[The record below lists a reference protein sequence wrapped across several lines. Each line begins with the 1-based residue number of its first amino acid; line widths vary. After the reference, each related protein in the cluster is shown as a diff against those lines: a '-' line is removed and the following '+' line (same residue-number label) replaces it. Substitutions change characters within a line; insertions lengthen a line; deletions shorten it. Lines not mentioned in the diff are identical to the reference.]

1 MNDKTIDS
9 NNCVEGNV
17 SGGNV
22 AGENITIQNQE
33 IHHHYPQP
41 ESKIAILDSTPEV
54 NLSHLPT
61 PSTPLI
67 GRKTELAQLT
77 QAFENPKNRLATIIA
92 PGGIGKSALT
102 DAWLKQVA
110 PDYHGMQRVFAWSF
124 YSQGQHQT
132 YTNSSA
138 FFQAV
143 LPFLGIKEIPQTEVD
158 KARSLANC
166 LQNQAVLLILDGIEP
181 LQQAPHL
188 GGFLQDGGIKELLAQ
203 LRRGNRSFVLLS
215 SRQAVQELEDWEEDV
230 SFSLPLETLKDDEGA
245 LLLAKLKVTGSEAER
260 QKLSDTLG
268 GHALSLVLCGH
279 LLWQFHR
286 GDITYSKELPP
297 LSTDAKDGGQARRVL
312 QYYDSLLSENER
324 WFMYALGL
332 FDRPMDWREKLALF
346 SGEDLPGFK
355 NLEGLGDKIE
365 QSLEEKGLL
374 LPQSGLEVLQGL
386 PVLARTQWDT
396 HPLIREFFAAQFQ
409 QQQPAAFKA
418 AHALLFAYFQKL
430 PEKQQP
436 DTLAELAPL
445 YRAVLHG
452 CLAGEYQKAL
462 DDVYWSRIDRS
473 SEGYGTNKLG
483 AYNEALSAIAAFFP
497 QGWTQMVDSGLSEP
511 AQAFLLSEA
520 SYCLMSLGRLAE
532 AVAPYEASVK
542 LYEKLE
548 NWGNAAYSGR
558 NLVDLYLPLGELSKA
573 ETAARMTI
581 NYAQRTDDKYIQM
594 DSHSKLAMVLHRL
607 GKLTEAHAAFIE
619 TENLQQQFQPH
630 YPLLYSLPGAQY
642 CALLL
647 DLAKNADEI
656 RSVLQRAEFLTTSF
670 AHENRLLDS
679 ALGYLSLARCHVAL
693 NNFPASDSAFQQAVS
708 GIQKAGSVMDMPEF
722 YLSRADFYLCQT
734 NLTAARADLNSAWDI
749 INRSGMKLYAT
760 DACLSEARYHLAL
773 NQPEIAKQFCE
784 RAQMLISETGYHLRD
799 KNLAE
804 LRTRLHG

>member
-1 MNDKTIDS
+1 
-9 NNCVEGNV
+9 
-17 SGGNV
+17 
-22 AGENITIQNQE
+22 
-33 IHHHYPQP
+33 
-41 ESKIAILDSTPEV
+41 
-54 NLSHLPT
+54 
-61 PSTPLI
+61 
-67 GRKTELAQLT
+67 
-77 QAFENPKNRLATIIA
+77 
-92 PGGIGKSALT
+92 
-102 DAWLKQVA
+102 
-110 PDYHGMQRVFAWSF
+110 MQRVFAWSF

-143 LPFLGIKEIPQTEVD
+143 LPFLGVNAIPQTEVE

-230 SFSLPLETLKDDEGA
+230 SFSLPLKTLNDVDGA
-245 LLLAKLKVTGSEAER
+245 KLLAKLKVTGSEAQR
-260 QKLSDTLG
+260 QALSHNLG

-279 LLWQFHR
+279 LLWQFYR
-286 GDITYSKELPP
+286 GEITYAKELPP
-297 LSTDAKDGGQARRVL
+297 LSADAKDGGQARRVL

-332 FDRPMDWREKLALF
+332 FDRPMDWREKQALF
-346 SGEDLPGFK
+346 ASEDLPGFK

-374 LPQSGLEVLQGL
+374 LSNLPSFPRAAWECSSGVPRHAPQRGDTVFPRGAWEQENL
-386 PVLARTQWDT
+386 PRTQWDT

-430 PEKQQP
+430 PEKPQP

-452 CLAGEYQKAL
+452 CLAGEYQKARE
-462 DDVYWSRIDRS
+462 DVYIERILRRD
-473 SEGYGTNKLG
+473 SEGQIEYYSFHKLG
-483 AYNEALSAIAAFFP
+483 AYNEDLSAIAAFFP
-497 QGWTQMVDSGLSEP
+497 QGWSQPVSSGLSESN
-511 AQAFLLSEA
+511 QGSLLAIA
-520 SYCLMSLGRLAE
+520 SFCLMSLGRLAE
-532 AVAPYEASVK
+532 AVAPYDARIK
-542 LYEKLE
+542 IAEKLGE
-548 NWGNAAYSGR
+548 WKNAAISAE
-558 NLVDLYLPLGELSKA
+558 NLVDLLRPLGQLTKA
-573 ETAARMTI
+573 ETIAQLAI
-581 NYAQRTDDKYIQM
+581 DYAQRTDDKFEQM
-594 DSHSKLAMVLHRL
+594 RSHSKLATLLHRL
-607 GKLTEAHAAFIE
+607 GKLAEAHAAFIE
-619 TENLQQQFQPH
+619 AENLQQQFQPD
-630 YPLLYSLPGAQY
+630 YPMLYSLWGAEY
-642 CALLL
+642 CAFLL
-647 DLAKNADEI
+647 DLAKNAEEI
-656 RSVLQRAEFLTTSF
+656 RSVLQRTEYALKIKTTAPLNDFAFNNLTI
-670 AHENRLLDS
+670 
-679 ALGYLSLARCHVAL
+679 ARCQLAL
-693 NNFPASDSAFQQAVS
+693 NNLSAADSAFQQAVS
-708 GIQKAGSVMDMPEF
+708 GVQKAGMVHYMPEF

-799 KNLAE
+799 KALE
-804 LRTRLHG
+804 YLKQDLQD